1 MKSYFYV
8 LYPSNEA
15 VKILL
20 DAIRIFAAEKQR
32 RQVHITVRGPYER
45 QLNFEFINSC
55 ASIIKGERIKITG
68 VGNFFDF
75 NQNTVFFQCSNNP
88 NLKKIWN
95 KTTYPNFNPH
105 ITVYDG
111 NDTSYAQQIYE
122 KLQQNFKSFEF
133 IVEKLSLLDPIIGN
147 TFEKLDNV
155 NFDEISNILG
165 YPIGLSDI
173 KKLSQ
178 DERLKC
184 ISIFC
189 SILYKTGE

>member
-32 RQVHITVRGPYER
+32 RQVHITVRGPYKR
-45 QLNFEFINSC
+45 KLNFGFINSC
-55 ASIIKGERIKITG
+55 ASIIKRERIKITG
-68 VGNFFDF
+68 VGNFFKSD
-75 NQNTVFFQCSNNP
+75 QNTVFFQCSDNP

-111 NDTSYAQQIYE
+111 NDASYAQQIYE
-122 KLQQNFKSFEF
+122 KLQQNFNPFEF
-133 IVEKLSLLDPIIGN
+133 IVEKLSLLDPIINN
-147 TFEKLDNV
+147 TFEKLENV

-165 YPIGLSDI
+165 YPIELSDI
-173 KKLSQ
+173 KKMSQ
-178 DERLKC
+178 NERLKC